1 MSSISL
7 EAFDGNLRGKF
18 SQWILPSDLCA
29 LPNGFQDQVLTGTT
43 AFQTHLLLTSKH
55 ESKAW
60 LLAHTWDNTFIPEIS
75 TDWSLVLS
83 ILPHLKKPIIIVSTP
98 KCSVPPAFWNKCNLM
113 QPPPTC
119 VALCSIPDEAVR
131 QPIVQLSPN
140 AVFFPKLDLI
150 SEQQFTRL
158 PSALSSPIQQVTQT
172 LDLRS
177 LYRELRA
184 AGASLCLSLNNSRS
198 TTNGVIS
205 QFPEYSST
213 WFYPEINGALR
224 LHVSDLRMILRTIT
238 ERLAD
243 SV

>member
-18 SQWILPSDLCA
+18 SQWVLPSDLCA

-43 AFQTHLLLTSKH
+43 AFQTHILLTSKH

-60 LLAHTWDNTFIPEIS
+60 LLAHTWDNTFIPEIPS
-75 TDWSLVLS
+75 DWSLVLS
-83 ILPHLKKPIIIVSTP
+83 IFPHLKKPILIVSTP
-98 KCSVPPAFWNKCNLM
+98 KCSVPQAFWNKCSLI
-113 QPPPTC
+113 QPSPTC

-131 QPIVQLSPN
+131 QPLIQLAPS

-150 SEQQFTRL
+150 SEAQFIKI
-158 PSALSSPIQQVTQT
+158 PSTLSSPIQQITQT

-198 TTNGVIS
+198 TTNGS
-205 QFPEYSST
+205 NGQPPEYSST

-238 ERLAD
+238 ERLAEPL
-243 SV
+243 